1 MRAFSRTDREK
12 LSHEGPLGVR
22 ISDRFSQMSGA
33 SILDDLQAR
42 GLIHDTTDADALRER
57 LDAGPITL
65 YHGIDP
71 SASSLHI
78 GNYVGVLALR
88 RFQDAGH
95 NIIVLVGGATGMV
108 GDPGGRSEE
117 RNLLDEETLASNIA
131 GIRSQ
136 LERLVDLDP
145 GGATA
150 EMVSN
155 YDWTKDMGVLDFLR
169 DVGKHVTVNQMVARD
184 SVKSR
189 MQSEHGI
196 SYTEFSYML
205 LQAMDFHH
213 LHVAKGCD
221 LQIGG
226 SDQWGNIAQGV
237 DLIRRREGAH
247 AHGLTWPLIT
257 RADGQKFGKSVSG
270 AVWLDPE
277 RTSPYEF
284 HQYWKNTDDRD
295 VERFLLQLTLLP
307 VAEIGSIM
315 ADHNEAPQERRA
327 QQALADAVTELIHGA
342 EMVTSANTAA
352 KVMFSNEAPTADDL
366 AALRGVVPETEI
378 AIGDLGD
385 EPVVELLLASGLA
398 SSKRDARQ
406 SLKDGA
412 VRWNGE
418 KVDGELALEA
428 GVVAML
434 QKGKRNK
441 HLVVLR

>member
-1 MRAFSRTDREK
+1 
-12 LSHEGPLGVR
+12 
-22 ISDRFSQMSGA
+22 MSGA

-42 GLIHDTTDADALRER
+42 GLIHDTTDIDALRER

-88 RFQDAGH
+88 RFQDHGH
-95 NIIVLVGGATGMV
+95 NVIVLTGGSTGMV

-117 RNLLDEETLASNIA
+117 RNLLDEDSLAHNIA
-131 GIRSQ
+131 GIRGQ
-136 LERLVDLDP
+136 LEKLVDFDHP
-145 GGATA
+145 TA
-150 EMVSN
+150 QTHMVSN
-155 YDWTKDMGVLDFLR
+155 YDWTKDISVLDFLR

-189 MQSEHGI
+189 MESEHGI

-205 LQAMDFHH
+205 LQAMDYWW
-213 LHVAKGCD
+213 LHTNMDCE

-237 DLIRRREGAH
+237 DLVRRRESKHVH
-247 AHGLTWPLIT
+247 ALTWPLIT

-270 AVWLDPE
+270 AVWLDAE

-295 VERFLLQLTLLP
+295 VEKFLLQLTLVP
-307 VAEIGSIM
+307 VDEITTLMGE
-315 ADHNEAPQERRA
+315 HNEAPHARLA
-327 QQALADAVTELIHGA
+327 QSRLADEVTELIHGA
-342 EMVTSANTAA
+342 DAVATANRAA
-352 KVMFSNEAPTADDL
+352 AVLFGGAVPTQEDL
-366 AALRGVVPETEI
+366 AALRGVVPELEAAAADLHETEPFV
-378 AIGDLGD
+378 DLL
-385 EPVVELLLASGLA
+385 VNAELVKS
-398 SSKRDARQ
+398 RREARQ
-406 SLKDGA
+406 ALDDGA

-418 KVDGELALEA
+418 KVDGTDHAMLTA
-428 GVVAML
+428 GTVAML
-434 QKGKRNK
+434 QRGKRNK
-441 HLVVLR
+441 HLIVLN

>member
-1 MRAFSRTDREK
+1 
-12 LSHEGPLGVR
+12 
-22 ISDRFSQMSGA
+22 MSGA

-270 AVWLDPE
+270 AVWLDAD

-307 VAEIGSIM
+307 VDEINAIM
-315 ADHNEAPQERRA
+315 ARHSEAPNERAA
-327 QQALADAVTELIHGA
+327 QTALADAVTELIHGKDA
-342 EMVTSANTAA
+342 VERSNLAA
-352 KVMFSNEAPTADDL
+352 AVMFGKADPTRANL
-366 AALRGVVPETEI
+366 ESIRGFVPEVE
-378 AIGDLGD
+378 ASAGDLSAPEAT
-385 EPVVELLLASGLA
+385 EPFVTLLVESGLA
-398 SSKRDARQ
+398 GSKRDARQ
-406 SLKDGA
+406 ALKDGA

-418 KVDGELALEA
+418 KVDGTDTSVLQPDTLAL
-428 GVVAML
+428 L

-441 HLVVLR
+441 CLVAIS

>member
-1 MRAFSRTDREK
+1 
-12 LSHEGPLGVR
+12 
-22 ISDRFSQMSGA
+22 MSGA

-42 GLIHDTTDADALRER
+42 GLIHDTTDLDALRKR
-57 LDAGPITL
+57 LDEGPITL

-88 RFQDAGH
+88 RFQDHGH
-95 NIIVLVGGATGMV
+95 NIIVLVGGSTGMV

-117 RNLLDEETLASNIA
+117 RNLLDEDSLATNIA
-131 GIRSQ
+131 GIRGQ
-136 LERLVDLDP
+136 LEKLVDFAP
-145 GGATA
+145 ASGTV

-155 YDWTKDMGVLDFLR
+155 YDWTKDVSILDFLR

-189 MQSEHGI
+189 MESEHGI

-205 LQAMDFHH
+205 LQAFDYWW
-213 LHVAKGCD
+213 LHTNKACE
-221 LQIGG
+221 LQVGG

-237 DLIRRREGAH
+237 DLIRRREQNHVH
-247 AHGLTWPLIT
+247 ALTWPLIT

-284 HQYWKNTDDRD
+284 HQYWMNTDDRD

-307 VAEIGSIM
+307 VEEIQSIM
-315 ADHNEAPQERRA
+315 AEHAEAAHERKA
-327 QQALADAVTELIHGA
+327 QQRLADAVTELIHGA
-342 EMVTSANTAA
+342 DAVASATLAA
-352 KVMFSNEAPTADDL
+352 SVMFGSVVPSAEEL
-366 AALRGVVPETEI
+366 LSLRGVVPE
-378 AIGDLGD
+378 AVVAAADLGD
-385 EPVVELLLASGLA
+385 EPFVDLLTASELA

-406 SLKDGA
+406 ALKDGA

-418 KVDGELALEA
+418 KVDGTDSTMLESGA
-428 GVVAML
+428 VAML

-441 HLVVLR
+441 RLVVID

>member
-1 MRAFSRTDREK
+1 
-12 LSHEGPLGVR
+12 
-22 ISDRFSQMSGA
+22 MSGA
-33 SILDDLQAR
+33 SILDDLDAR
-42 GLIHDTTDADALRER
+42 GLLHDTTDREALRER

-117 RNLLDEETLASNIA
+117 RNLLDEDTLAANIA
-131 GIRSQ
+131 GIRGQ
-136 LERLVDLDP
+136 LERLVDLNPD
-145 GGATA
+145 GATTA
-150 EMVSN
+150 QMVSN
-155 YDWTKDMGVLDFLR
+155 YDWTKDIGILDFLR

-189 MQSEHGI
+189 MESENGI
-196 SYTEFSYML
+196 SFTEFSYML
-205 LQAMDFHH
+205 LQAMDYHH
-213 LHVAKGCD
+213 LHVEHGCE

-237 DLIRRREGAH
+237 DLIRRREAQH
-247 AHGLTWPLIT
+247 VHGLTWPLIT

-270 AVWLDPE
+270 AVWLDAE

-295 VERFLLQLTLLP
+295 VERFLLQLTLLS
-307 VAEIGSIM
+307 VDDIAAIM
-315 ADHNEAPQERRA
+315 ESHAEAPHERRA
-327 QQALADAVTELIHGA
+327 QTALADAVTELIHGRDAVERSNLAA
-342 EMVTSANTAA
+342 EVMFGKAEPSPDTLTAIRGFVPEVETSA
-352 KVMFSNEAPTADDL
+352 
-366 AALRGVVPETEI
+366 AALAEPQSTEPFV
-378 AIGDLGD
+378 D
-385 EPVVELLLASGLA
+385 LLLDSGLA
-398 SSKRDARQ
+398 GSKRDARQ
-406 SLKDGA
+406 ALKDGA

-418 KVDGELALEA
+418 KVDGTDTSMLAANTLAL
-428 GVVAML
+428 L
-434 QKGKRNK
+434 QKGKRTK
-441 HLVVLR
+441 CLVVIS

>member
-1 MRAFSRTDREK
+1 
-12 LSHEGPLGVR
+12 
-22 ISDRFSQMSGA
+22 MSGA

-307 VAEIGSIM
+307 VDEITSIM
-315 ADHNEAPQERRA
+315 EEHTKAPQERRA

-342 EMVTSANTAA
+342 DAVASATLAA
-352 KVMFSNEAPTADDL
+352 SVMFGSVVPSAEEL
-366 AALRGVVPETEI
+366 LSLRGVVPE
-378 AIGDLGD
+378 AVVAAADLGD
-385 EPVVELLLASGLA
+385 EPFVDLLIASELA

-406 SLKDGA
+406 ALKDGA

-418 KVDGELALEA
+418 KVDGTDSTLLESGA
-428 GVVAML
+428 VAML

-441 HLVVLR
+441 RLVVID

>member
-1 MRAFSRTDREK
+1 
-12 LSHEGPLGVR
+12 
-22 ISDRFSQMSGA
+22 MSGA
-33 SILDDLQAR
+33 SILDDLIAR
-42 GLIHDTTDADALRER
+42 GLIHDTTDIDALRKR
-57 LDAGPITL
+57 LDEGPITL

-88 RFQDAGH
+88 RFQDHGH
-95 NIIVLVGGATGMV
+95 NVIVLVGGSTGMV

-117 RNLLDEETLASNIA
+117 RNLLDEDSLATNIA
-131 GIRSQ
+131 GIRGQ
-136 LERLVDLDP
+136 LEKLVDFEP
-145 GGATA
+145 ASGTV

-155 YDWTKDMGVLDFLR
+155 YDWTKDVSILDFLR

-184 SVKSR
+184 SVKTR
-189 MQSEHGI
+189 MDSEHGI

-205 LQAMDFHH
+205 LQAFDYWW
-213 LHVAKGCD
+213 LHTNRDCE
-221 LQIGG
+221 LQVGG

-237 DLIRRREGAH
+237 DLIRRREQNHVH
-247 AHGLTWPLIT
+247 ALTWPLIT

-284 HQYWKNTDDRD
+284 HQYWMNTDDRD

-307 VAEIGSIM
+307 VEEISSIM
-315 ADHNEAPQERRA
+315 AEHTEAPHERKA
-327 QQALADAVTELIHGA
+327 QKHLADAVTELIHGA
-342 EMVTSANTAA
+342 DAVAQATLAA
-352 KVMFSNEAPTADDL
+352 SVMFGSAVPSPEEL
-366 AALRGVVPETEI
+366 LSLRGVVPE
-378 AIGDLGD
+378 ALVAASDLGE
-385 EPVVELLLASGLA
+385 EPFVDLLIASELA

-406 SLKDGA
+406 ALKDGA

-418 KVDGELALEA
+418 KVDGTDSTMLESGA
-428 GVVAML
+428 VAML

-441 HLVVLR
+441 RLVVID

>member
-1 MRAFSRTDREK
+1 
-12 LSHEGPLGVR
+12 
-22 ISDRFSQMSGA
+22 MSGA

-42 GLIHDTTDADALRER
+42 GLIHDTTDLDALRKR
-57 LDAGPITL
+57 LDEGPITL

-88 RFQDAGH
+88 RFQDHGH
-95 NIIVLVGGATGMV
+95 NVIVLVGGSTGMV

-117 RNLLDEETLASNIA
+117 RNLLDEDSLATNIA
-131 GIRSQ
+131 GIRGQ
-136 LERLVDLDP
+136 LEKLVDFAP
-145 GGATA
+145 ASGTV

-155 YDWTKDMGVLDFLR
+155 YDWTKDVSILDFLR

-189 MQSEHGI
+189 MESEHGI

-205 LQAMDFHH
+205 LQAFDYWW
-213 LHVAKGCD
+213 LHTNKACE
-221 LQIGG
+221 LQVGG

-237 DLIRRREGAH
+237 DLIRRREQNHVH
-247 AHGLTWPLIT
+247 ALTWPLIT

-284 HQYWKNTDDRD
+284 HQYWMNTDDRD

-307 VAEIGSIM
+307 VEEIQSIM
-315 ADHNEAPQERRA
+315 AEHAEAAHERKA
-327 QQALADAVTELIHGA
+327 QQRLADAVTELIHGA
-342 EMVTSANTAA
+342 DAVASATLAA
-352 KVMFSNEAPTADDL
+352 SVMFGSVVPSAEEL
-366 AALRGVVPETEI
+366 LSLRGVVPE
-378 AIGDLGD
+378 AVVAAADLGD
-385 EPVVELLLASGLA
+385 EPFVDLLTASELA

-406 SLKDGA
+406 ALKDGA

-418 KVDGELALEA
+418 KVDGTDSTMLESGA
-428 GVVAML
+428 VAML

-441 HLVVLR
+441 RLVVID

>member
-1 MRAFSRTDREK
+1 
-12 LSHEGPLGVR
+12 
-22 ISDRFSQMSGA
+22 MSGA

-42 GLIHDTTDADALRER
+42 GLIHDTTDIDALRER

-88 RFQDAGH
+88 RFQDHGH
-95 NIIVLVGGATGMV
+95 NVIVLTGGSTGMV

-117 RNLLDEETLASNIA
+117 RNLLDEETLAGNIA
-131 GIRSQ
+131 GIRGQ
-136 LERLVDLDP
+136 LEKLVDFDHP
-145 GGATA
+145 TV
-150 EMVSN
+150 ETHMVSN
-155 YDWTKDMGVLDFLR
+155 YDWTKGVGVLDFLR

-189 MQSEHGI
+189 MESEHGI

-205 LQAMDFHH
+205 LQAFDYWWLHTNMD
-213 LHVAKGCD
+213 CE

-237 DLIRRREGAH
+237 DLVRRRESNHVH
-247 AHGLTWPLIT
+247 ALTWPLIT

-295 VERFLLQLTLLP
+295 VEKFLLQLTLVP
-307 VAEIGSIM
+307 VDEISSIM
-315 ADHNEAPQERRA
+315 AEHNEAPHARLA
-327 QQALADAVTELIHGA
+327 QSRLADEVTELIHGA
-342 EMVTSANTAA
+342 DAVTAA
-352 KVMFSNEAPTADDL
+352 NRAAAVMFGGAVPTPEDL
-366 AALRGVVPETEI
+366 AALRGVVPELEATAADLHETEPFV
-378 AIGDLGD
+378 DLL
-385 EPVVELLLASGLA
+385 VNSELVKS
-398 SSKRDARQ
+398 RREARQ
-406 SLKDGA
+406 ALDDGA

-418 KVDGELALEA
+418 KVDGTDYSMLTA
-428 GVVAML
+428 GTVAML
-434 QKGKRNK
+434 QRGKRNK
-441 HLVVLR
+441 HLIVLT

>member
-1 MRAFSRTDREK
+1 
-12 LSHEGPLGVR
+12 
-22 ISDRFSQMSGA
+22 MSGA
-33 SILDDLQAR
+33 SILDDLLAR
-42 GLIHDTTDADALRER
+42 GLIHDTTDMEALRER

-117 RNLLDEETLASNIA
+117 RNLLDEDTLAENIA
-131 GIRSQ
+131 GIRAQ
-136 LERLVDLDP
+136 LARLVDLDP
-145 GGATA
+145 VGASTA

-189 MQSEHGI
+189 MDSENGI
-196 SYTEFSYML
+196 SFTEFSYML

-213 LHVAKGCD
+213 LNVEKGCE

-237 DLIRRREGAH
+237 DLIRRREARH

-270 AVWLDPE
+270 AVWLDAD

-307 VAEIGSIM
+307 VDEINAIM
-315 ADHNEAPQERRA
+315 ARHSEAPNERAA
-327 QQALADAVTELIHGA
+327 QTALADAVTELIHGKDA
-342 EMVTSANTAA
+342 VERSNLAA
-352 KVMFSNEAPTADDL
+352 AVMFGKADPTRANL
-366 AALRGVVPETEI
+366 ESIRGFVPEVE
-378 AIGDLGD
+378 ASAGDLSAPEAT
-385 EPVVELLLASGLA
+385 EPFVTLLVESGLA
-398 SSKRDARQ
+398 GSKRDARQ
-406 SLKDGA
+406 ALKDGA

-418 KVDGELALEA
+418 KVDGTDTSVLQPDTLAL
-428 GVVAML
+428 L

-441 HLVVLR
+441 CLVAIS

>member
-1 MRAFSRTDREK
+1 
-12 LSHEGPLGVR
+12 
-22 ISDRFSQMSGA
+22 MSGA
-33 SILDDLQAR
+33 SILDDLAAR
-42 GLIHDTTDADALRER
+42 GLIHDTTDIDALRKR
-57 LDAGPITL
+57 LDEGPITL

-78 GNYVGVLALR
+78 GNYVGVLAMR
-88 RFQDAGH
+88 RFQDHGH
-95 NIIVLVGGATGMV
+95 NIVVLVGGSTGMV

-117 RNLLDEETLASNIA
+117 RNLLDEESLAANIA
-131 GIRSQ
+131 GIRGQ
-136 LERLVDLDP
+136 LEKLVDFEP
-145 GGATA
+145 ASGAV

-155 YDWTKDMGVLDFLR
+155 YDWTVGVGVLDFLR

-189 MQSEHGI
+189 MESERGI

-205 LQAMDFHH
+205 LQAFDYWW
-213 LHVAKGCD
+213 LHTNKDCE

-237 DLIRRREGAH
+237 DLIRRREQNHVH
-247 AHGLTWPLIT
+247 ALTWPLIT

-270 AVWLDPE
+270 AVWLDAE

-284 HQYWKNTDDRD
+284 HQYWLNTDDRD

-307 VAEIGSIM
+307 VDEISEIM
-315 ADHNEAPQERRA
+315 ADHSQAPQERAA
-327 QQALADAVTELIHGA
+327 QRRLADAVTELVHGSDSV
-342 EMVTSANTAA
+342 EGANAA
-352 KVMFSNEAPTADDL
+352 ARVMFGSGAPSIDDL
-366 AALRGVVPETEI
+366 QAIRGLVPETVLT
-378 AIGDLGD
+378 ASDLDGD
-385 EPVVELLLASGLA
+385 EVLVDVLVKTGLA

-406 SLKDGA
+406 AIKDGS

-418 KVDGELALEA
+418 KLDGEDTSMLAA
-428 GVVAML
+428 GVIGML

-441 HLVVLR
+441 HLVVVD

>member
-1 MRAFSRTDREK
+1 
-12 LSHEGPLGVR
+12 
-22 ISDRFSQMSGA
+22 MSGA
-33 SILDDLQAR
+33 AILDDLSAR
-42 GLIHDTTDADALRER
+42 GLIHDTTNIDALRER

-95 NIIVLVGGATGMV
+95 NVIVLVGGATGMV

-117 RNLLDEETLASNIA
+117 RNLLDEETLATNIA
-131 GIRSQ
+131 GISAQ
-136 LERLVDLDP
+136 LQNLVDLD
-145 GGATA
+145 GETS
-150 EMVSN
+150 ELVSN
-155 YDWTKDMGVLDFLR
+155 YDWTKDVGVLDFLR

-189 MQSEHGI
+189 MEGEHGI
-196 SYTEFSYML
+196 SFTEFSYML

-213 LHVAKGCD
+213 LFVAKGCE

-237 DLIRRREGAH
+237 DLVRRREESH
-247 AHGLTWPLIT
+247 VHGLTWPLIT

-284 HQYWKNTDDRD
+284 HQYWMNTDDRD
-295 VERFLLQLTLLP
+295 VERFLLQLTLLS
-307 VAEIGSIM
+307 VDEISQIM
-315 ADHNEAPQERRA
+315 SSHSEAPHEREA
-327 QQALADAVTELIHGA
+327 QKALADSVTELIHGREA
-342 EMVTSANTAA
+342 VDAAIRAAAVLFGGAAPSAG
-352 KVMFSNEAPTADDL
+352 DL
-366 AALRGVVPETEI
+366 ETLRGVVPEAEF
-378 AIGDLGD
+378 AASDLHET
-385 EPVVELLLASGLA
+385 EPVVDLLVGSELVTS
-398 SSKRDARQ
+398 RREARQ
-406 SLKDGA
+406 ALSDGA

-418 KVDGELALEA
+418 RVDENGLVG
-428 GVVAML
+428 GVAPGLSSGTLAML
-434 QKGKRNK
+434 QRGKKNK
-441 HLVVLR
+441 RLISLR

>member
-1 MRAFSRTDREK
+1 
-12 LSHEGPLGVR
+12 
-22 ISDRFSQMSGA
+22 MSGA

-42 GLIHDTTDADALRER
+42 GLIHDTTDLDALRKR
-57 LDAGPITL
+57 LDEGPITL

-88 RFQDAGH
+88 RFQDHGH
-95 NIIVLVGGATGMV
+95 NVIVLVGGSTGMV

-117 RNLLDEETLASNIA
+117 RNLLDEDSLATNIA
-131 GIRSQ
+131 GIRGQ
-136 LERLVDLDP
+136 LEKLVDFAP
-145 GGATA
+145 ASGTV

-155 YDWTKDMGVLDFLR
+155 YDWTKDVSILDFLR

-189 MQSEHGI
+189 MESEHGI

-205 LQAMDFHH
+205 LQAFDYWW
-213 LHVAKGCD
+213 LHTNKACE
-221 LQIGG
+221 LQVGG

-237 DLIRRREGAH
+237 DLIRRREQNHVH
-247 AHGLTWPLIT
+247 ALTWPLIT

-284 HQYWKNTDDRD
+284 HQYWMNTDDRD

-307 VAEIGSIM
+307 VEEIQSIM
-315 ADHNEAPQERRA
+315 AEHAEAAHERKA
-327 QQALADAVTELIHGA
+327 QQRLADAVTELIHGA
-342 EMVTSANTAA
+342 DAVASATLAA
-352 KVMFSNEAPTADDL
+352 SVMFGSVVPSAEEL
-366 AALRGVVPETEI
+366 LSLRGVVPE
-378 AIGDLGD
+378 AVVAAADLGD
-385 EPVVELLLASGLA
+385 EPFVDLLTASELA

-406 SLKDGA
+406 ALKDGA

-418 KVDGELALEA
+418 KVDGTDSAMLKA
-428 GVVAML
+428 GAVAML

-441 HLVVLR
+441 RLVVID